1 MTGVVLALAS
11 SLCWGTSDFLG
22 GLQSRR
28 ISAFSVVLWSQ
39 LAGGVLL
46 LLITAIVR
54 PELAAGS
61 IVWGTAAGMVEAISL
76 VLFYRG
82 LATGLMSIVAPV
94 SACGVIVPV
103 LFSVAT
109 GHVPH
114 VLTMAGI
121 VAAILGIVLAS
132 MHTTPHGGDVV
143 HSRGATVLALGAA
156 AGFGLFF
163 VFIDAGTAV
172 PHGTPLGTVAG
183 ARLGSAIIL
192 PALVLTRRASAS
204 WPGRTLPYV
213 ALVGLLDSGANLLFA
228 TAVTYGVLAVVSV
241 LGSLYPVATVV
252 LGQIVLRERLGAV
265 QAAGVVLALSGVVLL
280 SST

>member
-1 MTGVVLALAS
+1 VIAVLLALAS

-28 ISAFSVVLWSQ
+28 IPAFSVVLWSQ
-39 LAGGVLL
+39 LAGGTFL

-61 IVWGTAAGMVEAISL
+61 IVWGSAAGMVGAIAL

-103 LFSVAT
+103 LFSIAS
-109 GHVPH
+109 GQVPH
-114 VLTMAGI
+114 TLTMAGI
-121 VAAILGIVLAS
+121 VAAILGIVLVS
-132 MHTTPHGGDVV
+132 MHTAPHGGDVV
-143 HSRGATVLALGAA
+143 HSRGAIVLALGAA

-163 VFIDAGTAV
+163 VFINAGTAA
-172 PHGTPLGTVAG
+172 PHGTPLWTVVG

-192 PALVLTRRASAS
+192 PALVLTRRTSAP
-204 WPGRTLPYV
+204 WPGRRLPV
-213 ALVGLLDSGANLLFA
+213 IALVGLLDSGANLLFA
-228 TAVTYGVLAVVSV
+228 TATTHGVLAVVSV
-241 LGSLYPVATVV
+241 LGALYPVATVV

-265 QAAGVVLALSGVVLL
+265 QGAGVVLALSGVVLL

>member
-1 MTGVVLALAS
+1 VIGVLLALGS

-28 ISAFSVVLWSQ
+28 IPVFSVVFWSQ

-46 LLITAIVR
+46 LLITAIAR
-54 PELAAGS
+54 PEFAAGS
-61 IVWGTAAGMVEAISL
+61 IVWGTAAGMVGAVAL

-82 LATGLMSIVAPV
+82 LATGLMSIIAPV

-114 VLTMAGI
+114 VLTVAGI
-121 VAAILGIVLAS
+121 AAAILGIVLVS
-132 MHTTPHGGDVV
+132 MHTASHGGDVV
-143 HSRGATVLALGAA
+143 HSRGAIVLALGAA

-163 VFIDAGTAV
+163 VFINEGTAA
-172 PHGTPLGTVAG
+172 PHGTALWSVVG
-183 ARLGSAIIL
+183 ARLGSAIVL
-192 PALVLTRRASAS
+192 PALVLTRRASAP
-204 WPGRTLPYV
+204 WPGRRLPVV

-228 TAVTYGVLAVVSV
+228 TATTDGVLAV
-241 LGSLYPVATVV
+241 GSLYPVATVV
-252 LGQIVLRERLGAV
+252 LGQIVLRERLGAI
-265 QAAGVVLALSGVVLL
+265 QAVGVVLALSGVVLL
-280 SST
+280 STTQ